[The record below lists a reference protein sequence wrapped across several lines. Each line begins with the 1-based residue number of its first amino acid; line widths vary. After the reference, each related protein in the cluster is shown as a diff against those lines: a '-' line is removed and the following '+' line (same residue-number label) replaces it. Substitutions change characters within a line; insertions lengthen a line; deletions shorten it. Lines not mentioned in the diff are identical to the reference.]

1 MGIKQNC
8 DEPLPFCA
16 WNDPQ
21 NTKHREEIR
30 GWKLLCAEGS
40 NQGQKAKPAE
50 MLSIPVSPLGIT
62 GCTQEIRGTNR
73 PFLNSPYTE
82 IITQGGLSHTQLGGS
97 A

>member
-8 DEPLPFCA
+8 DEPLPSCA
-16 WNDPQ
+16 MNDPR

-30 GWKLLCAEGS
+30 GWKLLRAEGS

-50 MLSIPVSPLGIT
+50 MLPIPVSPLIIT
-62 GCTQEIRGTNR
+62 GCTQEIWGVNR
-73 PFLNSPYTE
+73 PFLNSHFME